1 MPVGGANELTT
12 GAINT
17 QASAG
22 IATSSET
29 STPIAILRTDMRNLL
44 TASEPRNIPGTG
56 GSRLIGEHLSAR
68 PPRPTQRLLRE
79 SSAKNIAMAKS
90 VASVVICEGCGE
102 RVAEIVADDGRALC
116 SRCHLTE
123 SGAGTSREAKPD
135 PDQ

>member
-1 MPVGGANELTT
+1 MSLGRGNELTT

-17 QASAG
+17 QMRTG
-22 IATSSET
+22 TATSSET
-29 STPIAILRTDMRNLL
+29 STPIAILRKDMRNSL
-44 TASEPRNIPGTG
+44 TASEPRNIPGTR
-56 GSRLIGEHLSAR
+56 GSRLVGEHLSAR
-68 PPRPTQRLLRE
+68 PPRATQMLRCE

-90 VASVVICEGCGE
+90 VASVVICEACGE

-123 SGAGTSREAKPD
+123 SRAKTPREEKPD